1 MPNRTFLRPS
11 PRSMPAALFLCAV
24 VSFFA
29 GCRAFAAAGEEP
41 EAEGDDLSALIE
53 KTIDAACGKL
63 VEEQATDAAAGDYAL
78 VIGVF
83 YHTGLFGEPDAAK
96 AERYMLLAREKN
108 TPEAGVSLADLY
120 IGLTRG
126 EAPPGGFDEARGMR
140 YLAEAAE
147 ADNVDALRLLGLLH
161 EAGAD
166 GMEADEAKAA
176 AYFRKAARHGDA
188 LALGRVVPMDAEEGE
203 TQQDV
208 QERVKKLVVP
218 ELMAAAT
225 ARAEK
230 LAETIEAVNA
240 RIEREIMAVVKDN
253 ALQ

>member
-1 MPNRTFLRPS
+1 MPNRTHLRPP
-11 PRSMPAALFLCAV
+11 PRSIPAALFLCAV
-24 VSFFA
+24 VCFFA
-29 GCRAFAAAGEEP
+29 GCRAFVAAGEEP
-41 EAEGDDLSALIE
+41 EADPDALSALIE
-53 KTIDAACGKL
+53 KTVDATCAKL

-120 IGLTRG
+120 IGLTSG

-140 YLAEAAE
+140 YLAEAAD
-147 ADNVDALRLLGLLH
+147 ADSVDALRLLGLLH
-161 EAGAD
+161 EAGTD
-166 GMEADEAKAA
+166 GMAADEAKATG
-176 AYFRKAARHGDA
+176 YFRQAARHGDA
-188 LALGRVVPMDAEEGE
+188 LALGRVVPLDAVEGE
-203 TQQDV
+203 TERDV

-225 ARAEK
+225 ERNK
-230 LAETIEAVNA
+230 RLAETIEAVNA
-240 RIEREIMAVVKDN
+240 RIEREVMAVVKDT